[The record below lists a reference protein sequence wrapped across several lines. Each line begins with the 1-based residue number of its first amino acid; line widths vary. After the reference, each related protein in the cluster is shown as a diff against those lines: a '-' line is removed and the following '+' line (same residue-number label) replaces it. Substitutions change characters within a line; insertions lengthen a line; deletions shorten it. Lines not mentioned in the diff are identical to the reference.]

1 MFRTLI
7 RSLRQPSIYKATPS
21 VRCLASTPVF
31 RFPETSEQSTSQTQ
45 APLSTPSTESKK
57 LKSKPIVEPRTRHNT
72 HTLEEFLTLIGR
84 NCIEHS
90 DVFEGSLEK
99 FLKTSSLEMKEAG
112 IETRTRRYLLRW
124 RHKFVNDLEP
134 LREHKRGKKRNGG
147 ERKQK
152 AVLGVRRAKKKL
164 EERNEYNRLEAE
176 AEARGERVF

>member
-1 MFRTLI
+1 
-7 RSLRQPSIYKATPS
+7 
-21 VRCLASTPVF
+21 
-31 RFPETSEQSTSQTQ
+31 
-45 APLSTPSTESKK
+45 
-57 LKSKPIVEPRTRHNT
+57 
-72 HTLEEFLTLIGR
+72 
-84 NCIEHS
+84 
-90 DVFEGSLEK
+90 
-99 FLKTSSLEMKEAG
+99 MKEAG